1 MLSRGLAGLVVL
13 FLLVVS
19 TGKTAGE
26 VFTGQGQLMTPG
38 SEVTVSSQAVTLPGG
53 GDKVSS
59 PGKKADNL
67 LQEEQKS
74 WWKDRRRGWYWKE
87 EPPTVTSPPKEAE
100 KKPEKPEYIPV
111 LKRYTYKDLWNMHP
125 EEYAKLMKESLNR
138 AIQTLSV
145 DDVKEY
151 LILQDIA
158 TRKAKAYSA
167 VAGYVVATNPDL
179 NMEKDFPITYGGR
192 VAYLKEQAKD
202 LREYIL
208 SNSQNYAILYF
219 SKQGCPYCS
228 VMDGVTKR
236 FLDRYPGWIIKKLD
250 IHEYPSLAE
259 RFNVTVTP
267 TLIMVKK
274 GSEDW
279 LPVAFGAMSLGA
291 LEESVYRTLRLL
303 NKEITPEEWWTMRF
317 QEGGSFD
324 PLLYIKQSERRKL

>member
-1 MLSRGLAGLVVL
+1 VEVIRISSLS
-13 FLLVVS
+13 
-19 TGKTAGE
+19 
-26 VFTGQGQLMTPG
+26 
-38 SEVTVSSQAVTLPGG
+38 
-53 GDKVSS
+53 
-59 PGKKADNL
+59 KKADNL
-67 LQEEQKS
+67 PQEEQKS

-87 EPPTVTSPPKEAE
+87 EPPTVTSPPKEVE
-100 KKPEKPEYIPV
+100 KKPEYIPV

-208 SNSQNYAILYF
+208 NNSQNYAILYF

-267 TLIMVKK
+267 TLIMVKR

-279 LPVAFGAMSLGA
+279 LPVAFGAMSLSD

-324 PLLYIKQSERRKL
+324 PLLYIKQQSERR